1 MIGYILYDKMLH
13 SLSIHM
19 YVFHGGIMTS
29 WRVQLTKVRS
39 DKCFFKHNFV
49 KYLPRDVNKIW
60 DKICSCK
67 RNLFSSKTSMGAC
80 KVNNK
85 YSPYWLTIKLL
96 KQPHTDVYVRIINS
110 NVIWKIL
117 HCSWTI
123 KKFRFPEIL
132 CILLQF
138 TQWCY
143 SIMGLSH
150 VYFIR

>member
-1 MIGYILYDKMLH
+1 MAALVTL
-13 SLSIHM
+13 
-19 YVFHGGIMTS
+19 
-29 WRVQLTKVRS
+29 WRVAFRDKFARIRS
-39 DKCFFKHNFV
+39 VEWFSKHNFV
-49 KYLPRDVNKIW
+49 QYLLRDVNKIW

-67 RNLFSSKTSMGAC
+67 RDLFSSKTTMGAC

-85 YSPYWLTIKLL
+85 YSPYRLTIKLL